1 MRTTIDF
8 GIDLGTTNSAISV
21 QQGLKSV
28 LLEDADG
35 EVLVPS
41 VIHVAAD
48 GTISTGLAAMSRRME
63 DPANTTVEFK
73 RLMGSDSTVS
83 FPASGR
89 RLNPEELSAE
99 ILKTLLTRAEER
111 TGTRPEAAV
120 VTIPAMFQLTQC
132 ASTRKAAQ
140 LAGIKEAPL
149 LQEPIAAALAHS
161 GSGTAGNGYWLVY
174 DLGGGTFDVSLVRSK
189 GGRLQVL
196 DHDGDNHLGGKDL
209 NRAVVRHAAEQVRAE
224 GKLGTFGR
232 TAPEFADAF
241 TRLAVE
247 AEQARIRLSAVTDTE
262 LKIEQL
268 AQNEA
273 GDWIG
278 LQMNLDRDKLQA
290 LVRGTINR
298 TTELCRKLLKRNQ
311 LSGSDLH
318 AIVMVGGPTQTPFL
332 PELLQTELGAEARHM
347 GDPTT
352 IVATGA
358 ALFASTQRIQSA
370 TMSKPMAS
378 SVDGLTLNLEYEAM
392 TTNKR
397 PLLVGRF
404 PDDEAANLTVE
415 ISSEDGS
422 YSSDRISV
430 HENGAFS
437 ASLQLQDGQLNLF
450 HVKAFRDGQPV
461 AVAPSEFSIVHG
473 LSMGKPPLSQS
484 VGVALADNSARW
496 YLRKGEP
503 LPARHTV
510 THATTTSLTKGES
523 GDAISVP
530 LIQGE
535 SSRADRNK
543 VIGVLTIHAEK
554 VLRDLPAGAEVQVT
568 LAVDEFSNTSASAY
582 VPHLES
588 WFDDVVS
595 LQFEQGDVQQV
606 ERGLESQKDRL
617 SELEKLAEEMD
628 ESEQTNVDS
637 RFREVEELMEE
648 GDADSVQLAEHLL
661 RMATSE
667 IDQFEDDAKM
677 QKATAD
683 FDEQAK
689 EALEIVTEYG
699 NDVEKEQLD
708 ALILEFREAAE
719 SHDEKLA
726 EEKREAI
733 ELLVRQVL
741 YRTPG
746 YWYGMLGH
754 LIEQLQQL
762 GLADMATGEIQEGVN
777 AANREDVSTVISIC
791 QKLYERLPRDER
803 ADSPLASAISSITS
817 NIQ

>member
-8 GIDLGTTNSAISV
+8 GIDLGTTNSAIAV
-21 QQGLKSV
+21 QQGLESV
-28 LLEDADG
+28 LLADDAG
-35 EVLVPS
+35 ETLVPS
-41 VIHVAAD
+41 IIHVAAD
-48 GTISTGLAAMSRRME
+48 GTVSTGLDAQRRRME

-73 RLMGSDSTVS
+73 RLMGSGSTVS

-89 RLNPEELSAE
+89 SLNPEELSAE
-99 ILKTLLTRAEER
+99 ILKSLLQRAEQK

-132 ASTRKAAQ
+132 ASTKKAAE
-140 LAGIKEAPL
+140 LAGIREAPL

-209 NRAVVRHAAEQVRAE
+209 NRAVVRFAAEHVRAE
-224 GKLGTFGR
+224 GALGAFSR

-241 TRLAVE
+241 VRLAVE
-247 AEQARIRLSAVTDTE
+247 AEQARIRLSDTDNTE
-262 LKIEQL
+262 LRIEKL
-268 AQNEA
+268 AQNED

-278 LQMNLDRDKLQA
+278 LQVSLDRDRLQSM
-290 LVRGTINR
+290 VRGTINR
-298 TTELCRKLLKRNQ
+298 TIELCRKLLKRNQ
-311 LSGSDLH
+311 LTGADLH
-318 AIVMVGGPTQTPFL
+318 AVVMVGGPTQTPFL
-332 PELLQTELGAEARHM
+332 PSILHAELGAEARHM

-358 ALFASTQRIQSA
+358 ALFASTQRLRDVTVQKA
-370 TMSKPMAS
+370 AAGGGG
-378 SVDGLTLNLEYEAM
+378 GLAVSLEFESM
-392 TTNKR
+392 TTNRR
-397 PLLVGRF
+397 PLVVGRF
-404 PDDEAANLTVE
+404 AEGEAAELAVE
-415 ISSEDGS
+415 ISSADGS
-422 YSSDRISV
+422 FQSGRIDV

-437 ASLQLQDGQLNLF
+437 ASLVLQEGQLNLF
-450 HVKAFRDGQPV
+450 HLKAFRGDA
-461 AVAPSEFSIVHG
+461 AVEVTPSEFSIVHG

-503 LPARHTV
+503 LPARQTV
-510 THATTTSLTKGES
+510 THATTTTLTRGES
-523 GDAISVP
+523 GDAICVP

-535 SSRADRNK
+535 NNRADRNN
-543 VIGVLTIHAEK
+543 VIGVLRIHAEK
-554 VLRDLPAGAEVQVT
+554 VTRDLPAGAEVQVT
-568 LAVDEFSNTSASAY
+568 LAVDEFSNTTASAY
-582 VPHLES
+582 VPHLDS

-595 LQFEQGDVQQV
+595 LQFEQGDVEQV

-617 SELEKLAEEMD
+617 SELEKLAENLD
-628 ESEQTNVDS
+628 DDEQTSVDT

-699 NDVEKEQLD
+699 NDGEKEQLD
-708 ALILEFREAAE
+708 SLILEFRDAAAL
-719 SHDEKLA
+719 HDEKLA
-726 EEKREAI
+726 QEKREAI
-733 ELLVRQVL
+733 EDLVRQVL

-754 LIEQLQQL
+754 LIEQLQNIGQ
-762 GLADMATGEIQEGVN
+762 ADMAAGEIQEGIN
-777 AANREDVSTVISIC
+777 AANREDVSGVIAVC

-803 ADSPLASAISSITS
+803 AGSPLAPAMSTITS